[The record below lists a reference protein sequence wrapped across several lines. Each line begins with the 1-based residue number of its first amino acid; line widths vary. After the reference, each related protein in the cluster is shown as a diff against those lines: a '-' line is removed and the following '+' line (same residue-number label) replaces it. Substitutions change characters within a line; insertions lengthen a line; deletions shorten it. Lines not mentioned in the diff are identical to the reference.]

1 MVVDI
6 INEIGA
12 TAFVISCIRA
22 MEKDQEHKLFDD
34 PYAALFVNEAIEEK
48 VQEQIRVFPPSLELV
63 RYRVCVMSEVVERGI
78 ENGMKQIVSLG
89 SGFDMRAHIYQ
100 TDGVRFCDVDQP
112 AVLEFKNKVLEAGGV
127 TPCAGIECNYL
138 EVDLSQKLRQA
149 GFDLEAPILFI
160 WEGNTMYLPVELIH
174 DFLARLR
181 AQAPR
186 MTIAFDYYS
195 EKVINRTSGDERITE
210 VTDLFENNLGVKWV
224 TGFDDLSIFR
234 EKHGFEVGESASLMQ
249 VGERRAPESVAE
261 MKKEMDLAADL
272 LELYS
277 YCVLKAS

>member
-1 MVVDI
+1 MD

-12 TAFVISCIRA
+12 TAFVISCMRA

-63 RYRVCVMSEVVERGI
+63 RFRVCVMSEVVERGI
-78 ENGMKQIVSLG
+78 ADGMKQIVSLG
-89 SGFDMRAHIYQ
+89 AGFDMRAHIYQ
-100 TDGVRFCDVDQP
+100 TEGVKFCDVDQP
-112 AVLEFKNKVLEAGGV
+112 AVLQFKNKVLEAGGV

-138 EVDLSQKLRQA
+138 EVDLPSELTKA
-149 GFDLEAPILFI
+149 GFDLEASILFI

-174 DFLARLR
+174 DFLDRMR
-181 AQAPR
+181 AQVPR
-186 MTIAFDYYS
+186 MTIAFDYFS
-195 EKVINRTSGDERITE
+195 EKIINRTSGDDRITE
-210 VTDLFENNLGVKWV
+210 VTDFFENNFGVKWV
-224 TGFDDLSIFR
+224 TGFDDLSVLT
-234 EKHGFEVGESASLMQ
+234 EKHGFEVVESESLMA
-249 VGERRAPESVAE
+249 VGERRAPQSVAAV
-261 MKKEMDLAADL
+261 KEYMDLAASL

>member
-1 MVVDI
+1 MVDI

-22 MEKDQEHKLFDD
+22 MEKNQEHKLFED
-34 PYAALFVNEAIEEK
+34 PYAALFVNEAIEEM

-63 RYRVCVMSEVVERGI
+63 RFRVCVMSEVVERGI
-78 ENGMKQIVSLG
+78 ENGVKQIVSLG

-100 TDGVRFCDVDQP
+100 TQGVKFCDVDQP
-112 AVLEFKNKVLEAGGV
+112 AVLGYKNKVLEAGGV

-138 EVDLSQKLRQA
+138 EVDLSQKLSRA
-149 GFDLEAPILFI
+149 GFDLEAPVLFI

-174 DFLARLR
+174 DFLDRLR
-181 AQAPR
+181 AQVPR

-195 EKVINRTSGDERITE
+195 EKVINRTSGDERISE
-210 VTDLFENNLGVKWV
+210 VTDLFENNFGVKWV

-234 EKHGFEVGESASLMQ
+234 EKHGFEVVESASLMQ

>member
-1 MVVDI
+1 MDI

-12 TAFVISCIRA
+12 TAFVISCMRA

-63 RYRVCVMSEVVERGI
+63 RFRVCVMSEVVERGI
-78 ENGMKQIVSLG
+78 ADGMKQFVSLG
-89 SGFDMRAHIYQ
+89 AGFDMRAHIYQ
-100 TDGVRFCDVDQP
+100 TEGVRFCDVDQP
-112 AVLEFKNKVLEAGGV
+112 AVLQFKNKVLEAGGV

-138 EVDLSQKLRQA
+138 EVDLPSELTKA

-174 DFLARLR
+174 DFLDRMR
-181 AQAPR
+181 AQVPH
-186 MTIAFDYYS
+186 MTITFDYFS
-195 EKVINRTSGDERITE
+195 EKIINRTSGDDRITE
-210 VTDLFENNLGVKWV
+210 VTDFFENNFGVKWV
-224 TGFDDLSIFR
+224 TGFDDLSVLT
-234 EKHGFEVGESASLMQ
+234 EKHGFEVVESESLMA
-249 VGERRAPESVAE
+249 VGERRAPQSVAAV
-261 MKKEMDLAADL
+261 KEYMDLAASL

>member
-1 MVVDI
+1 MD

-12 TAFVISCIRA
+12 TAFVISCMRA
-22 MEKDQEHKLFDD
+22 MEKNQEHKLFDD

-63 RYRVCVMSEVVERGI
+63 RFRVCVMSEVVERGI
-78 ENGMKQIVSLG
+78 ADGMKQIVSLG
-89 SGFDMRAHIYQ
+89 AGFDMRAHIYQ
-100 TDGVRFCDVDQP
+100 TEGVRFCDVDQP
-112 AVLEFKNKVLEAGGV
+112 AVLQFKNKVLEAGGV

-138 EVDLSQKLRQA
+138 EVDLPSELTKA

-174 DFLARLR
+174 DFLDRMR
-181 AQAPR
+181 AQVPR
-186 MTIAFDYYS
+186 MTIAFDYFS
-195 EKVINRTSGDERITE
+195 KKIINRTSGDDRITE
-210 VTDLFENNLGVKWV
+210 VTDFFENNFNVKWV
-224 TGFDDLSIFR
+224 TGFDDLSVLT
-234 EKHGFEVGESASLMQ
+234 EKHGFEVVESESLMA
-249 VGERRAPESVAE
+249 VGERRAPQSVAAV
-261 MKKEMDLAADL
+261 KEYMDLAASL

>member
-1 MVVDI
+1 
-6 INEIGA
+6 
-12 TAFVISCIRA
+12 
-22 MEKDQEHKLFDD
+22 
-34 PYAALFVNEAIEEK
+34 
-48 VQEQIRVFPPSLELV
+48 
-63 RYRVCVMSEVVERGI
+63 MSEVVERGI
-78 ENGMKQIVSLG
+78 ENGVKQIVSLG

-100 TDGVRFCDVDQP
+100 TEGVRFCDVDQP
-112 AVLEFKNKVLEAGGV
+112 AVLGYKNKVLEAGGV

-149 GFDLEAPILFI
+149 GFDMEAPILFI

-234 EKHGFEVGESASLMQ
+234 EKHGFEVVESASLMQ
-249 VGERRAPESVAE
+249 VGERRAPESVAA

-272 LELYS
+272 LKLYS

>member
-1 MVVDI
+1 MD

-12 TAFVISCIRA
+12 TAFVISCMRA

-63 RYRVCVMSEVVERGI
+63 RFRVCVMSEVVERGI
-78 ENGMKQIVSLG
+78 ADGMKQIVSLG
-89 SGFDMRAHIYQ
+89 AGFDMRAHIYQ
-100 TDGVRFCDVDQP
+100 TEGVRFCDVDQP
-112 AVLEFKNKVLEAGGV
+112 AVLQFKNKVLEAGGV

-138 EVDLSQKLRQA
+138 EVDLPRELKKA

-174 DFLARLR
+174 DFLDRMR
-181 AQAPR
+181 AQVPR
-186 MTIAFDYYS
+186 MTIAFDYFS
-195 EKVINRTSGDERITE
+195 EKIINRTSGDDRITE
-210 VTDLFENNLGVKWV
+210 VTDFFENNFGVKWV
-224 TGFDDLSIFR
+224 TGFDNLSVLTG
-234 EKHGFEVGESASLMQ
+234 KHGFEVVESESLMA
-249 VGERRAPESVAE
+249 VGERRAPQSVAAV
-261 MKKEMDLAADL
+261 KEYMDLAASL